1 MEFIPGDYQF
11 NAINSGSPVQR
22 FWHGAKLRLLDRLQI
37 ADEGQ
42 TALDAGCGSGVVSN
56 YLSEHCSKV
65 IGIDMSQAAIDF
77 ASSQFCSSKL
87 SFMKFELQSVSSI
100 GRFDLIV
107 CFEVLEHLEPGEV
120 QAVLN
125 EFYLSANFGAKLC
138 ITVPNSRSLW
148 PLIEW
153 LLDRFHLVPKLK
165 GEQHLSQFNKN
176 NLEAMLGTSGWK
188 VEHIAIFNG
197 VAPFLALFSAKLAEC
212 VERFEFRAGRF
223 TPLNLIQCVAI
234 KEI

>member
-1 MEFIPGDYQF
+1 VEKISGDYQF
-11 NAINSGSPVQR
+11 NAINSGSPVQK
-22 FWHGAKLRLLDRLQI
+22 FWHGAKLRLLDHLCI
-37 ADEGQ
+37 AYEGQ
-42 TALDAGCGSGVVSN
+42 TALDAGCGSGVVSS
-56 YLSEHCSKV
+56 YLSERCSNV
-65 IGIDMSQAAIDF
+65 IGIDVSQAAIDF
-77 ASSQFCSSKL
+77 ASAQFCSSKL
-87 SFMKFELQSVSSI
+87 SFMKSELQSVSSI

-120 QAVLN
+120 QSVLN
-125 EFYLSANFGAKLC
+125 EFFLSANFGAKLC

-153 LLDRFHLVPKLK
+153 ILDRFHLVPKLK
-165 GEQHLSQFNKN
+165 GEQHLSQFNRKK
-176 NLEAMLGTSGWK
+176 LEAMIKTSGWK
-188 VEHIAIFNG
+188 IEHIGTFNG
-197 VAPFLALFSAKLAEC
+197 VAPFLALFSAKLAER